1 MDTKKIIIFHNSD
14 KGFHEKPH
22 ETNLGCL
29 THPFTLICP
38 GSMNSG
44 KTNAIL
50 NILYQRVESGRTFDK
65 IYLWHFD
72 EDSTEY
78 DCIDHEKI
86 DSIPELSK
94 INKNIK
100 NLLIIEDLDIKSL
113 NPYEISKIDRCMGYI
128 STHCNMSVIITTQQG
143 FAIPVRLRRL
153 NTHLMIWNKSDPTY
167 LATVEPKINCEKGEL
182 KKLLIKY
189 CKGNHDF
196 LLFAFKEKPIIRFN
210 LFEGIEF

>member
-1 MDTKKIIIFHNSD
+1 MTKKIIIFHNSD
-14 KGFHEKPH
+14 KEFHEKPH

-50 NILYQRVESGRTFDK
+50 NILYQRAESGRSFDK

-72 EDSTEY
+72 DESTEY
-78 DCIDHEKI
+78 DVLEHEKI
-86 DSIPELSK
+86 DSIPDLCN
-94 INKNIK
+94 INRNIK

-113 NPYEISKIDRCMGYI
+113 SSYDISKIDRCMGYI
-128 STHCNMSVIITTQQG
+128 STHRNLSVIITTQQG

-153 NTHLMIWNKSDPTY
+153 NTHLMMWNKSDPAY
-167 LATVEPKINCEKGEL
+167 LAKVEAQLNCKKGDL
-182 KKLLIKY
+182 KKILTEY
-189 CKGNHDF
+189 CKTNHDF

-210 LFEGIEF
+210 LFEGIEI